1 MICRRL
7 RVTRNISY
15 SFQILYML
23 NIIYIFRVIISYVVM
38 FVYISLALGKI
49 RSASSFL
56 VESKIILAVGG
67 IVIVLLSVLCSLGF
81 FGYLG
86 VATTMLTVEVVPFL
100 VLAVGVDNIFILVH
114 TYNRLDKN
122 KYEKVGEGIGE
133 ALGEVGPSILLTA
146 ASECCCFLIG

>member
-1 MICRRL
+1 M
-7 RVTRNISY
+7 
-15 SFQILYML
+15 F
-23 NIIYIFRVIISYVVM
+23 IYITF
-38 FVYISLALGKI
+38 ALGKI
-49 RSASSFL
+49 RSFSTCL
-56 VESKIILAVGG
+56 LESKIILAVGG

-122 KYEKVGEGIGE
+122 KYQNIGDGIGD

-146 ASECCCFLIG
+146 ASECCCFLIGL